1 MEHQRATTRFPTIE
15 PADGLSRKIGAG
27 EGNRTLVISLEG
39 PKRLHDIK
47 ANSDISVRFGPL
59 RGNRNFPL
67 SERGHCTALPPT
79 TARHL
84 NAKRPLGDFGTAP
97 PSGRKGRGAT
107 TTSIPDDPDTLLSR
121 DLAAIMLRAAGYPG
135 RLRRNAAAAVRARRP
150 HPAAQFLERR

>member
-1 MEHQRATTRFPTIE
+1 VEHQRVTTRFPTIE
-15 PADGLSRKIGAG
+15 PADWLSRKIGAG

-39 PKRLHDIK
+39 PKRLYDIK

-84 NAKRPLGDFGTAP
+84 NAKRPLGDSATVAP
-97 PSGRKGRGAT
+97 V
-107 TTSIPDDPDTLLSR
+107 L
-121 DLAAIMLRAAGYPG
+121 PG
-135 RLRRNAAAAVRARRP
+135 RRFGLDR
-150 HPAAQFLERR
+150 